1 MSRRQEPAAV
11 HPRHGRCRRAL
22 AAGGRLLV
30 AALLAGGAAGAAS
43 QPYTRGRLEDPVE
56 SGSSLLRVFRDSDG
70 LPQNTVHAVTLD
82 SRGYLWVG
90 TQDGA
95 AYYNGR
101 GWTVVNLPD
110 RTHSNFV
117 RCIEPGQHGDLWFGT
132 QGGLLRLA
140 EGSWRPLPGLPLTLV
155 HQRINAVLEAR
166 TGAVPALWIATH
178 GQGLWRLQGG
188 EWRQFD
194 TAAGLPSDRI
204 WALFET
210 ADRVEG
216 LRLWVGTEK
225 GLAYIGADGNT
236 VAAEP
241 QSPTA
246 SVNSFVETVGPDGTR
261 HLWAGTYGAG
271 VARRTGGV
279 WRQFTTKDGLP
290 SDYVTSLADAAPGS
304 DVPAV
309 WVGTDGGGL
318 AQLHGDHVLPLI
330 ADPALPSNA
339 VYSLVRTG
347 AADGTEALWVGTR
360 NGGLARLREGQW
372 RSFRPIPE
380 APWMSVNAV
389 LESRGRDGAPTI
401 WFGVDGGGLA
411 RLQGGRWTLIRA
423 VPGGLPSE
431 NVQCLLETEAPDGS
445 SVVWVGSRNGGL
457 GRFAHGEW
465 RTFTRESGALPN
477 DIVQSLLETRDPDGA
492 STLWV
497 GTRGGLASLRAG
509 RWSTIAAEAL
519 PNPSVVALAADTGG
533 ASGTTLWVGTAG
545 GLARLENGSWHR
557 YGPELGLLNDTV
569 QALHASRTPDG
580 RRVLWIGTDGGG
592 VSCMDPAQGRL
603 LFTLTDASTP
613 PLPNNVVYQILE
625 DARGRIYLPTNKGVA
640 RLVARAGAGWERSAF
655 DVFTFTWEDGLPRNQ
670 CNRGAGMVDANGRIW
685 VGTVGGAAVLDSSRD
700 WVDRAPKR
708 LALDGW
714 VAADRQRPLRSG
726 MALHHTSRH
735 IVFEYVLLSFFRE
748 GETEY
753 RTQLMGLDPAPSDWG
768 TDVRREYRALP
779 PGAYAFRVWGRDYA
793 GNVSGPHEL
802 AFGVLPAP
810 WQTWWAYLFGV
821 VVVVGLVT
829 LLVSARL
836 RGHERR
842 EGELQKLVDARTRE
856 LSEANALLME
866 LSYLDP
872 LTGIANRRRFEERL
886 RLEWKRAQRARSPL
900 AMIMVDIDLFK
911 SFNDTYGH
919 QRGDACLKAVAA
931 ALADGL
937 PRSGDSVAR
946 YGGEEFAVVLPLTA
960 LAGAMRVAEHLR
972 HRVEELGLPHRSSTV
987 ARCVTISCGVASL
1000 VPETDDG
1007 LHALV
1012 RLADEALYRAK
1023 VAGRNR
1029 SEAAPDS

>member
-1 MSRRQEPAAV
+1 VAGARNRL
-11 HPRHGRCRRAL
+11 HRGGRRAP
-22 AAGGRLLV
+22 V
-30 AALLAGGAAGAAS
+30 AAWCLLIVGLLAGIAAGATAQS
-43 QPYTRGRLEDPVE
+43 FKPGRIEDPVE
-56 SGSSLLRVFRDSDG
+56 SGSFLLRVFRDSDG

-95 AYYNGR
+95 AFYNGR

-140 EGSWRPLPGLPLTLV
+140 EGSWRPVPGLPLALV
-155 HQRINAVLEAR
+155 RQRINAVVESRA
-166 TGAVPALWIATH
+166 GAASVLWIATH
-178 GQGLWRLQGG
+178 GQGLWRLQG
-188 EWRQFD
+188 EQWRRFD
-194 TAAGLPSDRI
+194 TTSGLPSDRV

-210 ADRVEG
+210 TDRIEG
-216 LRLWVGTEK
+216 LRLWVGTEE
-225 GLAYIGADGNT
+225 GLAYIGGNGSA

-241 QSPTA
+241 QSPSA
-246 SVNSFVETVGPDGTR
+246 SVNSFVETVGPDGSR

-271 VARRTGGV
+271 VARRSGGV
-279 WRQFTTKDGLP
+279 WRYYTMRDGLP
-290 SDYVTSLADAAPGS
+290 SDFVTSLADAAPGS
-304 DVPAV
+304 AVPAV

-318 AQLHGDHVLPLI
+318 ARLDGDHVLPLI

-339 VYSLVRTG
+339 VYSMVRTG

-372 RSFRPIPE
+372 RSFRPIAG

-389 LESRGRDGAPTI
+389 LESGDRSGAPAI

-411 RLQGGRWTLIRA
+411 RLQGGRWTLITA
-423 VPGGLPSE
+423 AAGGLPSDD
-431 NVQCLLETEAPDGS
+431 VQCLLETAAPDGS
-445 SVVWVGSRNGGL
+445 SAVWVGTRNGGL
-457 GRFAHGEW
+457 ARYAHGGW
-465 RTFTRESGALPN
+465 RVFTRESGALPN
-477 DIVQSLLETRDPDGA
+477 DIVQSLLETRDPDGT

-497 GTRGGLASLRAG
+497 GTRGGLARLREG
-509 RWSTIAAEAL
+509 RWSTIAPEAL
-519 PNPSVVALAADTGG
+519 PNPSVVALASETGG
-533 ASGTTLWVGTAG
+533 VNGAALWVGTAG
-545 GLARLENGSWHR
+545 GLARLENGSWRR

-569 QALHASRTPDG
+569 QALHASRTPEG
-580 RRVLWIGTDGGG
+580 LRVLWIGTDGGG
-592 VSCMDPAQGRL
+592 VSCLDTAQGKL
-603 LFTLTDASTP
+603 LFTLTDGSEPA
-613 PLPNNVVYQILE
+613 LPNNVVYQILE
-625 DARGRIYLPTNKGVA
+625 DAKGRIYLPTNKGVA
-640 RLVARAGAGWERSAF
+640 RLVVRPGKDWERGAF

-670 CNRGAGMVDANGRIW
+670 CNRAAGMVDASGRIW

-714 VAADRQRPLRSG
+714 VATDRQRPLRSG
-726 MALHHTSRH
+726 MALEHTSRH
-735 IVFEYVLLSFFRE
+735 VVFEYGLLSFFRE
-748 GETEY
+748 GETRY
-753 RTQLMGLDPAPSDWG
+753 RTQLVGPDPKPSEWG

-779 PGAYAFRVWGRDYA
+779 PGVYTFRVWGRDYA

-810 WQTWWAYLFGV
+810 WQTWWAYLFVAVAG
-821 VVVVGLVT
+821 VGLVT
-829 LLVSARL
+829 LLVSLRL
-836 RGHERR
+836 RRHERR
-842 EGELQKLVDARTRE
+842 EDELRELVDARTRE
-856 LSEANALLME
+856 LSEANQLLME

-886 RLEWKRAQRARSPL
+886 LLEWKRALRSRSPL

-911 SFNDTYGH
+911 DFNDTYGH

-960 LAGAMRVAEHLR
+960 QAGAVRVAEQLR
-972 HRVEELGLPHRSSTV
+972 QRVEALGLPHRSSTV
-987 ARCVTISCGVASL
+987 ARCVTISCGVAAM
-1000 VPETDDG
+1000 VPESDDG

-1012 RLADEALYRAK
+1012 RIADEALYRAK
-1023 VAGRNR
+1023 LAGRNR
-1029 SEAAPDS
+1029 SEAAGG